1 MHQPRNHNFIFQAN
15 RFICLLFVLAAMAV
29 HAQTTTFQLLNGDRI
44 TGFILN
50 ENTNRVA
57 ISNAWSKEIT
67 IPLAEIK
74 LRQTNALV
82 VTVTNAPVVAVTNAT
97 VVAVTNPP
105 PKVMTNAPVVA
116 KPAPAPVIPKPAPV
130 VAVKP
135 RPFKDWH
142 GDVQVGGDVGLG
154 ETTRELYYARFK
166 ITYAPVSDGA
176 PPGSSKLI
184 DRFRNTFDYNA
195 SYGTITTMR
204 TNTSVSANQMNG
216 SSKTDFDLA
225 IGQRAFVY
233 NLAGAGYDEVRLID
247 FRYEVG
253 PGIGY
258 HLFTRTNFVMNT
270 EMGMNYQ
277 AQYFHN
283 HTETERVYY
292 RFAEDLTWKIS
303 KMLTFDEKFEIFPE
317 VNFEQY
323 RMRFESNLRYW
334 LFQNLSFNLTV
345 LDTYDT
351 QVAPK
356 IDKNDLQIRSSIG
369 VKF

>member
-1 MHQPRNHNFIFQAN
+1 MHQLQNHNLIFSTK
-15 RFICLLFVLAAMAV
+15 RFICLLFVLVAAAV

-44 TGFILN
+44 TGLILN

-57 ISNAWSKEIT
+57 ISNAWSKEIV

-74 LRQTNALV
+74 SRH
-82 VTVTNAPVVAVTNAT
+82 TNAPVVAITNA
-97 VVAVTNPP
+97 P

-116 KPAPAPVIPKPAPV
+116 KPAPAPVAPKPASV
-130 VAVKP
+130 AAVKP
-135 RPFKDWH
+135 KAFKDWH

-166 ITYAPVSDGA
+166 VTYAPVSDGA
-176 PPGSSKLI
+176 KPGSSKLI

-204 TNTSVSANQMNG
+204 TNTTVSANQMYG

-233 NLAGAGYDEVRLID
+233 NLFGAGYDQVRLID

-258 HLFTRTNFVMNT
+258 HLFTRTNFVMNA
-270 EMGMNYQ
+270 EVGMNYQ
-277 AQYFHN
+277 AQYFQN
-283 HTETERVYY
+283 NTETERVYY

-317 VNFEQY
+317 VNFNQY

-334 LFQNLSFNLTV
+334 LLQNLSLNLTV

-351 QVAPK
+351 QVAPH
-356 IDKNDLQIRSSIG
+356 IDKNDLQIRSSVG